1 MDRFLAEFA
10 ATLAADEHAVLVLD
24 RAGWH
29 GAKRLAVPSDVTLV
43 RPPPHAP
50 ELNPAERVWSY
61 LRERHFSHRLPD
73 AYDAIADALR
83 QARNA
88 LTAERPRSLTSC
100 PYPEQV
106 KV

>member
-10 ATLAADEHAVLVLD
+10 ATPAADEHAVPVLA
-24 RAGWH
+24 RAGRH

-61 LRERHFSHRLPD
+61 SRERHFSHRPPD

-88 LTAERPRSLTSC
+88 LTAERLQGLTSY